1 MTADWAM
8 RWTRTALALG
18 IDADVTE
25 RDAVLARYAEPH
37 RKYHT
42 LRHLDECF
50 ERMGPVR
57 TKAER
62 PGELDL
68 ALWYH
73 DAVYDPRAS
82 DNEAR
87 SADLAASAMERAG
100 LPDVARDRVRALIM
114 ATRHDALPP
123 LGDAA
128 LLVDVDLGVLAAA
141 SARFDEYETEIR
153 AEYAWVPESTFSSK
167 RREVLRGFTERG
179 RIYSS
184 GVFDDDEPRAR
195 ENLARSIARLG
206 Q

>member
-1 MTADWAM
+1 MTADWEV
-8 RWTRTALALG
+8 RWIRTALALG

-50 ERMGPVR
+50 ERLERVR
-57 TKAER
+57 ATADH

-87 SADLAASAMERAG
+87 SADLAVSPRQFRMPM
-100 LPDVARDRVRALIM
+100 L
-114 ATRHDALPP
+114 TR
-123 LGDAA
+123 
-128 LLVDVDLGVLAAA
+128 
-141 SARFDEYETEIR
+141 R
-153 AEYAWVPESTFSSK
+153 
-167 RREVLRGFTERG
+167 
-179 RIYSS
+179 
-184 GVFDDDEPRAR
+184 
-195 ENLARSIARLG
+195 
-206 Q
+206 